1 MNDKVCPAY
10 LAGGLDN
17 RLRRLAQNP
26 QKILSPYL
34 KEGMTALDIGCGPGF
49 FTLDMAVLVGA
60 AGKVFAADL
69 QDEMLDKVRRKIA
82 GTELEQRITLHKC
95 AETRIGLPE
104 KVDFALAF
112 YMVHEVP
119 DKKAFLAEIHGL
131 LKPGGALLIIEP
143 PFHVSEK
150 DFDAM
155 LDVAR
160 GIGYTVH
167 DGPKTFLNK
176 DVLLRNG

>member
-1 MNDKVCPAY
+1 MKHICPVW

-17 RLRRLAQNP
+17 RLRRLVQNP
-26 QKILSPYL
+26 RKILFPYL

-60 AGKVFAADL
+60 AGKLFAADL
-69 QDEMLDKVRRKIA
+69 QDEMLDIVRRKVA
-82 GTELEQRITLHKC
+82 GTELEQRIVLHKC

-131 LKPGGALLIIEP
+131 LKPGGALLVIEP
-143 PFHVSEK
+143 PFHVSGK
-150 DFDAM
+150 AFAAM

-160 GIGYTVH
+160 EVGFTVH
-167 DGPKTFLNK
+167 DGPKLCLSRG
-176 DVLLRNG
+176 VLLRNG